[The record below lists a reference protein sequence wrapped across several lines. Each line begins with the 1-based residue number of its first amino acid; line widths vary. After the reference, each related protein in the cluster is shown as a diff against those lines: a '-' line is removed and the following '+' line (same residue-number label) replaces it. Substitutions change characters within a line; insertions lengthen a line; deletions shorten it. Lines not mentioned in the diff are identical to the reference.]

1 MSWKICKRIKNYFRC
16 MCRVKCCE
24 TELDCENITNLEE
37 NEKKRLEAI
46 KRKTLDRP
54 LKEYMD

>member
-1 MSWKICKRIKNYFRC
+1 